1 MITGFNVLTD
11 KLINTKSAILVTNNY
26 IYALIILVATILFA
40 KLCLFIIEKYI
51 QIWTKKTRT
60 NVDDLIIEAMR
71 WPSYI
76 LILILGIRI
85 SLKALDLP
93 EKVYLYTGHI
103 FSSLIALVVCYIL
116 VKIFDIIISA
126 WGRMW
131 TKKTHISIDND
142 LLPLLHKTSKAILFI
157 IALLFVMHIWGI
169 DITGFLAGLGIAG
182 IAIGFAV
189 KDSLAN
195 IFGGVFLILDKNFKV
210 GDRIKLDSGEMGDV
224 IDIGLRSTRMRTFD
238 NEMLIIPNG
247 ILANQKIQNLSKP
260 DTSLR
265 VKVMFSV
272 EYGNDIEKVR
282 NLILEAVKK
291 IDKVASNPLPDVW
304 LIEMGDSSLNF
315 QCNVWVDNFMDAMP
329 VKVACTTAIYNALNR
344 ARINIPFPTRT
355 LYMKKEF

>member
-1 MITGFNVLTD
+1 MITGLNILTD
-11 KLINTKSAILVTNNY
+11 RLLDTKAAILVTNKY
-26 IYALIILVATILFA
+26 LYALIVLVATVLLA

-51 QIWTKKTRT
+51 QRLTKKTRT
-60 NVDDLIIEAMR
+60 NVDDLIIDAMR

-85 SLKALDLP
+85 SLKALGLP
-93 EKVYLYTGHI
+93 EKIYLYSGHI
-103 FSSLIALVVCYIL
+103 FSSLIVLVVSYIL
-116 VKIFDIIISA
+116 IKIFDIIINS
-126 WGRMW
+126 WGTMW

-142 LLPLLHKTSKAILFI
+142 LLPLLHKTSKAIFFI
-157 IALLFVMHIWGI
+157 IALLFILHIWGI

-210 GDRIKLDSGEMGDV
+210 GDRIKLESGEMGDV
-224 IDIGLRSTRMRTFD
+224 IDIGLRSTRMKTFD

-260 DTSLR
+260 NASLR

-272 EYGNDIEKVR
+272 EYGNDIDKVR
-282 NLILEAVKK
+282 NLILDAVR
-291 IDKVASNPLPDVW
+291 KVSKVSSNPEPDVW
-304 LIEMGDSSLNF
+304 FIEMGDSSLNF
-315 QCNVWVDNFMDAMP
+315 QCNVWVDNFMDAME